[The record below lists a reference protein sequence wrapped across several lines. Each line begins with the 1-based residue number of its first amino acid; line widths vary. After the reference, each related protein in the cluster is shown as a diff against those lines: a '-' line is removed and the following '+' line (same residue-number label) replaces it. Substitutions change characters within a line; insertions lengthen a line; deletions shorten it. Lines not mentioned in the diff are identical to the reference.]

1 MKKEC
6 LSRIEN
12 LETLRENLVADYEL
26 YTDEQLMFK
35 PSAGHWNLL
44 QVLDHIVTSEKMS
57 AIYMKR
63 QLSAKKYPPTP
74 GFKSSVRYKMLK
86 LALWL
91 PFRYKAPAI
100 VDSTDKSPRLNDLK
114 ESWKTIRNEIHT
126 LTENTDEELL
136 ALGIYNHP
144 RAGILN
150 MEQALDFLDLHIRH
164 HQKQMQRITEHE
176 EFPAAD
182 SN

>member
-1 MKKEC
+1 MKKEYLRRIDDLEVLRNDVVSEYDSYTEQQ
-6 LSRIEN
+6 LSFQPE
-12 LETLRENLVADYEL
+12 
-26 YTDEQLMFK
+26 
-35 PSAGHWNLL
+35 AGHWNLL

-63 QLSAKKYPPTP
+63 QLSAKKYPPAP
-74 GFKSSVRYKMLK
+74 GFKSSVRYKLLK

-100 VDSTDKSPRLNDLK
+100 VDSSDKSPRLNDLK
-114 ESWKTIRNEIHT
+114 KSWQTIRQEIRI

-136 ALGIYNHP
+136 SLGIYSHP

-150 MEQALDFLDLHIRH
+150 MEQALDFMDLHIRH
-164 HQKQMQRITEHE
+164 HQKQIQRITGHEH
-176 EFPAAD
+176 FPVAET
-182 SN
+182 N